1 MLMFFLAHVTPYSFT
16 NIPTMFA
23 RDKMMM
29 VKKKEKKRKLSRQKK
44 KVLRGEN
51 RWVLMMKRARRW
63 TRRKWKKTK
72 YIGKERSF

>member
-29 VKKKEKKRKLSRQKK
+29 VKKKEKKK
-44 KVLRGEN
+44 KV
-51 RWVLMMKRARRW
+51 V
-63 TRRKWKKTK
+63 KTK
-72 YIGKERSF
+72 EKSAYRRE